1 MEEDLAHLEDLY
13 HSLSWD
19 GDIVA
24 GESLKQ
30 HLISKKKEPLLK
42 KESDEVHEVWKSSAD
57 AQIIYRLTGAS
68 IDGNSLRTLMPGVWL
83 NDQVVNLYMALL
95 NERSKVLYK
104 CDEKKRIKEV

>member
-13 HSLSWD
+13 HSLLWD

-30 HLISKKKEPLLK
+30 HLK

-57 AQIIYRLTGAS
+57 ARIIYRLTGAS
-68 IDGNSLRTLMPGVWL
+68 IDG
-83 NDQVVNLYMALL
+83 
-95 NERSKVLYK
+95 KVFAPLCQK
-104 CDEKKRIKEV
+104 CG